1 MRVRDV
7 GPGSARR
14 GGGGGEELVVPEVEL
29 RSYYGRPILKRP
41 VWTWDIAAYL
51 FTGGLAAGA
60 SLLAAGAD
68 LAGFAGQRRAG
79 RATSALALAASAF
92 FLIRDLGRPGRF
104 LAMLRVAKPTS
115 PMSVGTWILTA
126 FGVPAGIAAV
136 AEAASRPWSQ
146 RGAPRFG
153 PALVAAG
160 RPAGLAAAATAPA
173 LATYTAVLLSDTAVP
188 SWHGAHRHL
197 PFAFAGSA
205 MASGSAVGLLV
216 APDHEAGP
224 ARRLAVVGA
233 PLELAGTAAL
243 RHRLGLVGEPYQH
256 GRPGRL
262 LRCAEVLT
270 GIGVAAAVAG
280 RSSRPRRAV
289 AGGCLLAGSCLT
301 RFGVFEAGVAST
313 EDPRFVV
320 LPQRRRLEAAAATPE
335 GGATPEG

>member
-1 MRVRDV
+1 MTAAGGSSEDV
-7 GPGSARR
+7 
-14 GGGGGEELVVPEVEL
+14 

-79 RATSALALAASAF
+79 RAASAAALSASTF
-92 FLIRDLGRPGRF
+92 FLIRDLGRPARF

-115 PMSVGTWILTA
+115 PMSVGTWILATY
-126 FGVPAGIAAV
+126 GVPAGIAAV
-136 AEAASRPWSQ
+136 AEAAAGPLPGR
-146 RGAPRFG
+146 RGPRLR

-160 RPAGLAAAATAPA
+160 RPAGLAAAVVAPA

-188 SWHGAHRHL
+188 SWHEASPHL
-197 PFAFAGSA
+197 PFAFAGGA

-216 APDHEAGP
+216 APHGEAGP
-224 ARRLAVVGA
+224 ARRLAVVGGA
-233 PLELAGTAAL
+233 MELAGTAAL
-243 RHRLGLVGEPYQH
+243 RHRLGLLSEPYRT

-262 LRCAEVLT
+262 LRRAEVLT
-270 GIGVAAAVAG
+270 GIGVTAALAG
-280 RSSRPRRAV
+280 RSSRLLRTL
-289 AGGCLLAGSCLT
+289 AGACLLAGSGLT

-320 LPQRRRLEAAAATPE
+320 VPQRRRVEAAGAP
-335 GGATPEG
+335 GG